1 VWQGRQRLAQ
11 LEKELAQTQA
21 AQAALQQRVD
31 VFEQIAAAAGAS
43 LDAGVPLDAGAALGV
58 GASLDEG
65 QRGQPPAGPLVPVPA
80 TLLAAATEGR
90 PDGSP
95 VRLAVG
101 GRDVIAVIGD
111 EGGDPRKWWMAI
123 RQLAARGSAP

>member
-11 LEKELAQTQA
+11 LEKELAETRV

-43 LDAGVPLDAGAALGV
+43 LDGAQPG
-58 GASLDEG
+58 EG
-65 QRGQPPAGPLVPVPA
+65 SAGPLAPVPA

-111 EGGDPRKWWMAI
+111 EGGDPREWWTAI
-123 RQLAARGSAP
+123 HQLAARRRSAS

>member
-1 VWQGRQRLAQ
+1 VWQGRQRLTQ
-11 LEKELAQTQA
+11 LEKELAQTRA

-43 LDAGVPLDAGAALGV
+43 LAEV
-58 GASLDEG
+58 
-65 QRGQPPAGPLVPVPA
+65 PAGPPAAGSLASVPA
-80 TLLAAATEGR
+80 PLLAAATEGR
-90 PDGSP
+90 PGGSP

-111 EGGDPRKWWMAI
+111 EGGDPRAWWTAI
-123 RQLAARGSAP
+123 RQLAARPRSAS

>member
-1 VWQGRQRLAQ
+1 VWQGRRRLGQ
-11 LEKELAQTQA
+11 LERQLAETRAAQT
-21 AQAALQQRVD
+21 ALQQRVD
-31 VFEQIAAAAGAS
+31 LFERIAAAAGAA
-43 LDAGVPLDAGAALGV
+43 LDDPRPGAETAGLPLA
-58 GASLDEG
+58 
-65 QRGQPPAGPLVPVPA
+65 PVPA

-111 EGGDPRKWWMAI
+111 DEGGDPGEWWTAI
-123 RQLAARGSAP
+123 HRLASRLRSVS